1 MGLLCIQPKSDMT
14 CLIVVHRGILA
25 QESSDLDY
33 THHTGAVVG
42 AHRVPAVS
50 VLLAGAAPLCA
61 LVDVPAAHPGGVGRE
76 PGLTLA
82 VEAAGGVDAVRL
94 LPAVLSAIEVSVV
107 NFTFVQLIAGGL
119 VHVSLAV
126 VAIST
131 VLIVQTAY
139 IAVSTPVI
147 VLVTLPVAA
156 VVTGAEPK

>member
-1 MGLLCIQPKSDMT
+1 MG
-14 CLIVVHRGILA
+14 
-25 QESSDLDY
+25 
-33 THHTGAVVG
+33 THS
-42 AHRVPAVS
+42 VPAVS
-50 VLLAGAAPLCA
+50 VLLAGAAPLRT

-94 LPAVLSAIEVSVV
+94 LPAVLGAVKMSVV
-107 NFTFVQLIAGGL
+107 YVTLVQLIAGGL

>member
-1 MGLLCIQPKSDMT
+1 MLDHFT
-14 CLIVVHRGILA
+14 NVFHLA
-25 QESSDLDY
+25 S
-33 THHTGAVVG
+33 AVMRAVQ
-42 AHRVPAVS
+42 VPAVR
-50 VLLAGAAPLCA
+50 VGPAGAAALGA
-61 LVDVPAAHPGGVGRE
+61 LVLVPAAHPGRVGSE
-76 PGLTLA
+76 PGLALA
-82 VEAAGGVDAVRL
+82 VEAAGGVDAERL
-94 LPAVLSAIEVSVV
+94 LPAVLGPIEVSVV